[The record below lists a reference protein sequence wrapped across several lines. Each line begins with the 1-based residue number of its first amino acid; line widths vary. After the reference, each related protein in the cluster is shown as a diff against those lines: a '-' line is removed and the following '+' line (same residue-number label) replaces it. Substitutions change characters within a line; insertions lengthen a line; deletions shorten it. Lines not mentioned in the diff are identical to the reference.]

1 MSKRIFFRTW
11 LSSSLQLYWTWLL
24 APLVKWNEWIWHFV
38 QHKII
43 ELLYCELLL
52 RLTTFFLP
60 DPPFNVANKRRLDSN
75 ENEARSQRHE
85 LFLTSCSACIIIPFP
100 LLRDK
105 SCSTKCFKLT
115 KKNVFHIVCKL
126 LKMSHLKFL
135 NFGIFHPFLSY

>member
-43 ELLYCELLL
+43 ELLHCELLL

-115 KKNVFHIVCKL
+115 KKKCFPHCLKITQNVAFE
-126 LKMSHLKFL
+126 FL
-135 NFGIFHPFLSY
+135 NFGIFHQFLSY